1 MSEYQKARVRK
12 RRREEMPQSIAP
24 NPIHPLGVG
33 EVVLRVAD
41 LYRSISFYRD
51 VLGFPLIRVLHNAI
65 AFMRVADGVAGHTQ
79 IIGLFDRNWVS
90 SRAGHA
96 WKEHTPDSST
106 LHHFAVEIKLAEY
119 EAVLAYLTEQGLEP
133 NTSTHAWIG
142 WRSIYVSDPDRHTV
156 EFVCYDGS
164 ILESLSATEQ

>member
-1 MSEYQKARVRK
+1 MSEPPSK
-12 RRREEMPQSIAP
+12 

-41 LYRSISFYRD
+41 IHRSISFYRD
-51 VLGFPLIRVLHNAI
+51 VLGFPLIHVLHNAI

-79 IIGLFDRNWVS
+79 IIGLFDQNWVS
-90 SRAGHA
+90 SHA
-96 WKEHTPDSST
+96 DHSWEGCAPKSST

-119 EAVLAYLTEQGLEP
+119 EAVLVYLTKQGLAP

-142 WRSIYVSDPDRHTV
+142 WRSIYVSDPDGHTV

-164 ILESLSATEQ
+164 ILDT

>member
-1 MSEYQKARVRK
+1 
-12 RRREEMPQSIAP
+12 MPESALA

-41 LYRSISFYRD
+41 VHRSISFYRD

-65 AFMRVADGVAGHTQ
+65 AFIRVADGVAGHTQ
-79 IIGLFDRNWVS
+79 IIGLFDRNWAS

-96 WKEHTPDSST
+96 WRGYAPESST

-119 EAVLAYLTEQGLEP
+119 EAVLAYLTQQGLEP

-142 WRSIYVSDPDRHTV
+142 WRSIYVTDPDGHTV

-164 ILESLSATEQ
+164 ILDHASITERPEA

>member
-1 MSEYQKARVRK
+1 MSE
-12 RRREEMPQSIAP
+12 STST

-41 LYRSISFYRD
+41 IHRSIRFYRD
-51 VLGFPLIRVLHNAI
+51 VLGFPLIRVLHDAI

-79 IIGLFDRNWVS
+79 IIGLFDQKWVS
-90 SRAGHA
+90 SRSSHGWEGCAP
-96 WKEHTPDSST
+96 ESST

-119 EAVLAYLTEQGLEP
+119 ETVLAYLTKQGLEP
-133 NTSTHAWIG
+133 NTAIHAWIG
-142 WRSIYVSDPDRHTV
+142 WRSIYVTDPDNHTV

-164 ILESLSATEQ
+164 VLDA

>member
-1 MSEYQKARVRK
+1 MSE
-12 RRREEMPQSIAP
+12 PTST

-41 LYRSISFYRD
+41 IHRSIDFYRD
-51 VLGFPLIRVLHNAI
+51 VLGFSLIRVLHDAI

-79 IIGLFDRNWVS
+79 IIGLFDQKWVS
-90 SRAGHA
+90 SRAGHGWEGCA
-96 WKEHTPDSST
+96 PKSST
-106 LHHFAVEIKLAEY
+106 LHHFAVEIELAAY
-119 EAVLAYLTEQGLEP
+119 EAVLGYLTKQGLEP

-142 WRSIYVSDPDRHTV
+142 WRSIYVSDPDGYTV

-164 ILESLSATEQ
+164 IHDA

>member
-1 MSEYQKARVRK
+1 MSEV
-12 RRREEMPQSIAP
+12 PSV

-41 LYRSISFYRD
+41 IHRSISFYRD
-51 VLGFPLIRVLHNAI
+51 VLGFPLIHVLHNAI

-79 IIGLFDRNWVS
+79 IIGLFDQNWVS
-90 SRAGHA
+90 SRADHA
-96 WKEHTPDSST
+96 WEGCAPKSST

-119 EAVLAYLTEQGLEP
+119 EAVLVYLTKQGLAP

-142 WRSIYVSDPDRHTV
+142 WRSIYVSDPDGHTV
-156 EFVCYDGS
+156 EFVRYDGS
-164 ILESLSATEQ
+164 ILDT